1 MAERIIKCENAD
13 GVSMTFTER
22 GFEPYLL
29 VKASGIYD
37 ANNTI
42 YQSNNTMMD
51 GAEYQGSTMQ
61 PRNIVLT
68 LKEIDDFANN
78 RDQISVLF
86 DKGLLGTLTV
96 FEEDHE
102 RQIEYYVESISTTA
116 TPKVRLTTIS
126 LICPDPYFYDPYE
139 TTRWI
144 LDVQPNFEWPHEFVE
159 SGEEF
164 SFVNNNLIGEIIN
177 ETADDKVGLTMVL
190 TALGS
195 VTNPSIVKIQTQEKL
210 KVTKTLAYGDSII
223 FTTTIGSKNAYFVS
237 NGVTEEIN
245 HLLTDDSVFFQLTR
259 GVNDFGVDADS
270 GKSYLSAKI
279 SCGYK
284 YLRA

>member
-1 MAERIIKCENAD
+1 MAERVIKCKNAD
-13 GVSMTFTER
+13 GVTMTFTER

-37 ANNTI
+37 VNNTI

-51 GAEYQGSTMQ
+51 GAEYQGSVMQ

-68 LKEIDDFANN
+68 LKEIDDFADN

-86 DKGLLGTLTV
+86 DKGAPGTLTV
-96 FEEDHE
+96 LEEDHE

-116 TPKVRLTTIS
+116 TPNVRLTTVS

-139 TTRWI
+139 TVRYI
-144 LDVQPNFEWPHEFVE
+144 LDIQPHFEWPHNFLAE
-159 SGEEF
+159 GEEF
-164 SFVNNNLIGEIIN
+164 SFVNDALIGAIDN
-177 ETADDKVGLTMVL
+177 ETADDHVGLTLIL
-190 TALGS
+190 TALGT
-195 VTNPSIVKIQTQEKL
+195 VVNPSIHKIQTNEKL
-210 KVTKTLAYGDSII
+210 KINKTIAFGDQVI
-223 FTTTIGSKNAYFVS
+223 FTTTVGSKNVMMIH
-237 NGVTEEIN
+237 NGVIEEIN

-259 GVNDFGVDADS
+259 GLNEFGVDADS

-279 SCGYK
+279 SCRYK